1 MALFESSRN
10 RYVLFPIRYQ
20 DVFDLYKKAV
30 SSFWTP
36 EEVDLSRDKLD
47 WEKLSPNEQFFLEQI
62 LAFFSASDGI
72 VNDNLAARF
81 MHEVAMPE
89 AKAFYS
95 MQIAIETIHSETY
108 GLLLDTLVRDEEKK
122 AHLLNAVAEIPTIKH
137 KAEWAIRWIE
147 DRESSFEQRLLAFAC
162 VEGIMFS
169 GSFAAIFWMRE
180 QCKMPGLSFSNDLI
194 SRDEGLHTE
203 FAVLLYN
210 KYVAGRL
217 EQDVAHRLVREA
229 VDMEKDFICKA
240 IPCSMIGM
248 SAPQMQQYI
257 EYVADRL
264 LLQLG
269 YQAMYYATNPFSF
282 MERICL
288 EGRVNL
294 HDRRNGD
301 YSLANVS
308 RTLMPVDDF

>member
-1 MALFESSRN
+1 MALFQSDRN
-10 RYVLFPIRYQ
+10 RYVMFPVVYK
-20 DVFDLYKKAV
+20 DVYDLYKKAV
-30 SSFWTP
+30 SSIWTA
-36 EEVDLSRDKLD
+36 EEVDLTRDKLD
-47 WEKLSPNEQFFLEQI
+47 WEKLSDNERFFLEQI

-95 MQIAIETIHSETY
+95 VQIMIETIHSETY
-108 GLLLDTLVRDEEKK
+108 GLLLDTLVTDSAKK
-122 AHLLNAVAEIPTIKH
+122 AHLFNAMAEIPTIQR

-147 DRESSFEQRLLAFAC
+147 DRDASFEQRLLAFAC

-210 KYVAGRL
+210 KYVSGRL
-217 EQDVAHRLVREA
+217 EQDKAHQLVREA
-229 VDMEKDFICKA
+229 VDMEKDFICNA

-269 YQAMYYATNPFSF
+269 YQTMYGSANPFSF
-282 MERICL
+282 MERISL

-308 RTLMPVDDF
+308 RTLLPVVDF